1 MSPIHDQSY
10 RHYGGGRAMPGRS
23 WMVIAWAGIRSFIGK
38 RSFMGMMLFA
48 LAPFMVRAV
57 QFWISATYPQA
68 SVLAPSAETFRE
80 FLEQQDFFVFVITVY
95 VGAGL
100 ISNDRRANALQIYL
114 SKPLMRTEYIAGKLA
129 ILVTFLCLVTLVPAL
144 LLLLLKIAFDGN
156 FTFLRNNLF
165 VIPAII
171 IGSLLQVLLA
181 SFTMLALSSLSK
193 SSRFVGILYVGITFF
208 TTAMFGALYAITGSS
223 RVSWIAI
230 TANLSQ
236 VVDVVFRLKPR
247 YATPWQVSLLVII
260 GLIVVSISIL
270 ERKVRGV
277 EVVT

>member
-10 RHYGGGRAMPGRS
+10 RHYAGGRAVPGRS
-23 WMVIAWAGIRSFIGK
+23 WLVIAGAGIRSFIRK
-38 RSFMGMMLFA
+38 RSFLGMMLFA
-48 LAPFMVRAV
+48 LAPFIVRAV
-57 QFWISATYPQA
+57 QFWISSTYPQA
-68 SVLAPSAETFRE
+68 SVLAPSAETFRQ

-100 ISNDRRANALQIYL
+100 IANDRRANALQIYL

-129 ILVTFLCLVTLVPAL
+129 ILFTFLCLVTLVPAL
-144 LLLLLKIAFDGN
+144 LLLLLKVAFDGN
-156 FTFLRNNLF
+156 FTFLENNLF

-171 IGSLLQVLLA
+171 VGSLVQVLLA

-193 SSRFVGILYVGITFF
+193 SARFVGILYVGITFF
-208 TTAMFGALYAITGSS
+208 TSAMFGALYAITGSS
-223 RVSWIAI
+223 RASWIAI
-230 TANLSQ
+230 SANISQ

-260 GLIVVSISIL
+260 GLIVLSISIL
-270 ERKVRGV
+270 ERRVRGV
-277 EVVT
+277 EVVK